1 MANTSIGP
9 TLAETISGL
18 PTAQRRAVTKRA
30 AELIAEE
37 MTLRELRRSLAL
49 TQVNVARTLN
59 KGQHEI
65 SRIEQRGDMLIST
78 LSSFVHAMGGELELI
93 CRFKKRPPI
102 RIMPLTAVTPP
113 RRRGKQDRQKG
124 RRTA

>member
-18 PTAQRRAVTKRA
+18 PTAQRRTVTKRA

-65 SRIEQRGDMLIST
+65 SRIEQRGDMLLST
-78 LSSFVHAMGGELELI
+78 LSGFVHAMGGELELI